1 MKADNPLFCDSTL
14 VSVHDSKT
22 FECNNSVFDDTAEEK
37 PTMKGNQNGI
47 LSHSNGY
54 KEEDSLGFPANG
66 FANSNVHGNI
76 EDPLA
81 CDSEDGNEFWK
92 VPELDHSIFFDNNNE
107 IRDSSVSDDQ
117 NVDMS
122 KIIGDKRSGNPFA
135 CDIPSSET
143 NEIDSAS
150 VMDDQNGGLSNI
162 INSKRGGNP
171 FECDTKDRD
180 QPWNIPEYSSMIVD
194 FLDDKETEA
203 IDSDSPFTSHSEL
216 FENNAHLYSD
226 KGVTDHDLPELSVC
240 YRENNFNIVKDICMD
255 EGVPAVDK
263 VLTESWKDDLLN
275 TSVSVAADEEQQ
287 SNTRE
292 SIDKASVPAS
302 VSKDSSFEDA
312 KNIAV
317 THDTENEV
325 TGALVPNGFKPSLE
339 NNANKD
345 ADKDSYLEDLMMIFG
360 SKCTTNG
367 KATNASEKPSSPN
380 NAVPL
385 EESNIKNSQRANSDG
400 DQSAPQL
407 DQRSFEQAILK
418 SQTAV
423 SAADETNNKGPASH
437 LFNNSKEGAGASI
450 FDVNLPKPESTK
462 SMEDGVEKLPED
474 SLKSKV
480 ISVHKDGNSDDI
492 SAASQVH
499 SAKSVDSTAG
509 NVHEKSLESQAV
521 TNLED
526 KLAGNFPPGSQGHFV
541 DGEESFADG
550 EASFAAIPASGSIT
564 YSGPIAYSG
573 SVSLRSDCST
583 TSARSFAFPVLQ
595 NEWNSSPVRMAKAE
609 RRRLRK
615 QKGWRQGL
623 LCCRF

>member
-1 MKADNPLFCDSTL
+1 MFASQLLRILQTLPADANHESR
-14 VSVHDSKT
+14 
-22 FECNNSVFDDTAEEK
+22 VFDDTAEEK

-54 KEEDSLGFPANG
+54 KEEDSLCFPSNDFG
-66 FANSNVHGNI
+66 NSNIHANS

-81 CDSEDGNEFWK
+81 CDRNDVNEFWK

-107 IRDSSVSDDQ
+107 IKASSVRGDK
-117 NVDMS
+117 NVDIS
-122 KIIGDKRSGNPFA
+122 EIISDKRSGNPFA
-135 CDIPSSET
+135 CDIPSSNT
-143 NEIDSAS
+143 NEIEPAS
-150 VMDDQNGGLSNI
+150 VTDDQIGGLSSI
-162 INSKRGGNP
+162 IHSKRSGNP

-194 FLDDKETEA
+194 FLDDKENES

-216 FENNAHLYSD
+216 FENTTHLYSD
-226 KGVTDHDLPELSVC
+226 KGVTDHNLPELAVC

-263 VLTESWKDDLLN
+263 VLIESWKDDQPS
-275 TSVSVAADEEQQ
+275 TSVSVDADEEQQ
-287 SNTRE
+287 SNTR
-292 SIDKASVPAS
+292 KSVNMGLTPAS
-302 VSKDSSFEDA
+302 VSKDLSPEDA

-317 THDTENEV
+317 TDTEQEA
-325 TGALVPNGFKPSLE
+325 TGALVPNGFKPFPE

-380 NAVPL
+380 NMVRL
-385 EESNIKNSQRANSDG
+385 EGSNVKNSQRANSDG
-400 DQSAPQL
+400 DQSALQP
-407 DQRSFEQAILK
+407 DQMPFEQATSK
-418 SQTAV
+418 SQNAV
-423 SAADETNNKGPASH
+423 SAADETNNKGVASN
-437 LFNNSKEGAGASI
+437 LFHNSNEGAGASI
-450 FDVNLPKPESTK
+450 FDFSSINSESTK
-462 SMEDGVEKLPED
+462 RINKGVENLPED
-474 SLKSKV
+474 SLMSKV
-480 ISVHKDGNSDDI
+480 ISVHKDGNSNDL

-499 SAKSVDSTAG
+499 FANNVDSTTE
-509 NVHEKSLESQAV
+509 NVHQKSLESQTV
-521 TNLED
+521 SYLED
-526 KLAGNFPPGSQGHFV
+526 KISCNFPPGGQG
-541 DGEESFADG
+541 DFADG
-550 EASFAAIPASGSIT
+550 EASFAAVPSSGSIT

-573 SVSLRSDCST
+573 SISLRSDCST

-609 RRRLRK
+609 RRRLGK